1 MELVLENP
9 SLLKKSMEIISDIV
23 LEGTFVFKPD
33 YMELVA
39 LNSNNVVMVIFRLLS
54 TNFKKYE
61 IKENFQISLS
71 LEHFSD
77 VLKRCDDKSTIVL
90 KIEEEKSKL
99 KLISEGKNKKEFEL
113 SLIDFN
119 DENLQ
124 KVPNLDFPLKIV
136 TTSSN
141 FTNAINDLNFLESGV
156 SFKLKNKK
164 FSIEGRTNS
173 MSGKID
179 FDEDIDIKTE
189 SSKDLHCR
197 YSIEYLKKFIKAD
210 KIVNNVELSFSEDYP
225 LRVEYKLV
233 DRLLLG
239 FILAP
244 RGED

>member
-1 MELVLENP
+1 MELILENP
-9 SLLKKSMEIISDIV
+9 GLLKKSMEIISDIV

-54 TNFKKYE
+54 TNFEKYE

-77 VLKRCDDKSTIVL
+77 VLKRCND
-90 KIEEEKSKL
+90 KSKL
-99 KLISEGKNKKEFEL
+99 ILKVDQDGNKLKIVSEGKNKKEFEL

-136 TTSSN
+136 TSSSN
-141 FTNAINDLNFLESGV
+141 FTNSINDLNFLENGV
-156 SFKLKNKK
+156 SFKIANKK
-164 FSIEGRTNS
+164 FSIEGKTNS

-189 SSKDLHCR
+189 SSKDMHCR

-210 KIVNNVELSFSEDYP
+210 KIVNNVEMSFNDDYP
-225 LRVEYKLV
+225 LKVEYKLV
-233 DRLLLG
+233 DKLLLG

>member
-54 TNFKKYE
+54 TNFKKYD
-61 IKENFQISLS
+61 IKEDFQISLS

-77 VLKRCDDKSTIVL
+77 ILKRCDDKAELVL
-90 KIEEEKSKL
+90 SVDKDKNKL
-99 KLISEGKNKKEFEL
+99 NILSDGKNKKEFEL

-124 KVPNLDFPLKIV
+124 NVPSLNFPTKIV
-136 TTSSN
+136 TTSTS
-141 FTNAINDLNFLESGV
+141 FTDAINDLNFLENGV
-156 SFKLKNKK
+156 SFKIKSNK
-164 FSIEGRTNS
+164 FSIEGKNNT

-179 FDEDIDIKTE
+179 FTEDIDLKTE
-189 SSKDLHCR
+189 KGKDVHCK

-210 KIVNNVELSFSEDYP
+210 KIVNTVEMSFNDDYP
-225 LRVEYKLV
+225 LKIEYKLV
-233 DRLLLG
+233 DKLLLG

>member
-9 SLLKKSMEIISDIV
+9 GLLKKSMEIISDIV

-54 TNFKKYE
+54 TNFEKYE
-61 IKENFQISLS
+61 ISEDFQISLS

-77 VLKRCDDKSTIVL
+77 VLKRCDDKAKLHLNVDSDKNKL
-90 KIEEEKSKL
+90 KILSV
-99 KLISEGKNKKEFEL
+99 GKNQKEFEL

-124 KVPNLDFPLKIV
+124 KVPTLNFPARIV
-136 TTSSN
+136 TSSSN
-141 FTNAINDLNFLESGV
+141 FTNAVNDLNFLENGV
-156 SFKLKNKK
+156 GFNIVNSI
-164 FSIEGRTNS
+164 FSIEGKTNS

-179 FDEDIDIKTE
+179 FSEDIDIKQDE
-189 SSKDLHCR
+189 KKDVHCR

-225 LRVEYKLV
+225 LKVEYKLV